1 MNGPSCSFQINF
13 ISVISKFSGI
23 MATPEETNLGN
34 AKDLPAGEMKVVK
47 VLGREILLIRT
58 GTGIYALD
66 NFCIHNGCRLE
77 HGRLDGERL
86 RCPCHSSVFDV
97 KTGEVVNGPATLP

>member
-1 MNGPSCSFQINF
+1 
-13 ISVISKFSGI
+13 
-23 MATPEETNLGN
+23 MATQEETNLGN
-34 AKDLPAGEMKVVK
+34 ERDLPAGEMKVVK
-47 VLGREILLIRT
+47 ARGREILLIRT
-58 GTGIYALD
+58 GTGVYALD

-97 KTGEVVNGPATLP
+97 KTGEVVDGPATRPQPVYTVTLRNSEIFLSL